1 MSTITK
7 ILFRRGLDSSRKLV
21 TLQQGEPG
29 YSLDTK
35 RLFVGD
41 GITPGGTPAGIV
53 NYGTIAALSGSY
65 IYSSVQTNLTPT
77 AFITLSTANVGDI
90 VYDQTTTSVYSVS
103 SITNNGVTN
112 FVVLSNLVH
121 FYSTTNYNTNQFYY
135 NGSQLTI
142 QNGQNGQ
149 GYGVGIN
156 ELNSSVTAGSPTLS
170 GGSGGVLGVKVG
182 GIGNAFITPG
192 SNNSVKITNS
202 TGSVA
207 DVIIN
212 QNQFLGQ
219 TNASG
224 STLGAVNIK
233 ATGGITLN
241 ATTDTLTFNTPVGIP
256 QSGGFLTGVLSA
268 LNVYSGKFITDV
280 APVGSNDV
288 VNLNYINS
296 NFNCITP
303 ALLSKYLPLTG
314 GTMSGSLSTTSYVA
328 AGNGFY
334 STNNYTG
341 SYANGIIVDYVT
353 GNGRISV
360 GAADAITLYN
370 GGPASTALL
379 TLAAGGNVGIGTNSP
394 NAALSFGTKFV
405 SGPSQANVVRLYDNG
420 SNSYGFGVSPNTL
433 NIVSPAN
440 TLFTN
445 NSLSAIY
452 IASTGNV
459 GVGTTV
465 PSYVLDVASTS
476 GVVRFTKTGGS
487 SSYIVNGATS
497 SAFSYDAAGNNAW
510 SVDANTVGAFTN
522 GTRRLTIDSSGNV
535 YTNGGTLSASRL
547 YAISGAPISN
557 SELTRKDYVDS
568 ILPAGTVAYYAATT
582 PPTGWLKANGAI
594 LPRAYPYD
602 KLFAAIG
609 LTWTKTGDGPTN
621 FRLPDLR
628 GQFIRGWNDGISNGN
643 PANANPTTTVDAGR
657 VFGDTQADAFK
668 SHTHNSSFNVIG
680 HKNGFITNANY
691 FNQGLINTDYGAGSS
706 PYESTSGSTGDIET
720 RPTNVSLL
728 ACIKY

>member
-1 MSTITK
+1 MPTITK
-7 ILFRRGLDSSRKLV
+7 ILFRRGLDSSRQTV
-21 TLQQGEPG
+21 TLNLGEPG
-29 YSLDTK
+29 YSTDTK

-41 GITPGGTPAGIV
+41 GVTPGGTAVGIV
-53 NYGTIAALSGSY
+53 NYGAVAALSGGY
-65 IYSSVQTNLTPT
+65 TYSSVQTNLTQA
-77 AFITLSTANVGDI
+77 AFIKLSAANIGDI
-90 VYDQTTTSVYSVS
+90 VYDQASTSVYSVS

-112 FVVLSNLVH
+112 FIALSNLVH
-121 FYSTTNYNTNQFYY
+121 FYGTTDYNTNQFYY
-135 NGSQLTI
+135 NGAKLTI

-170 GGSGGVLGVKVG
+170 GGNGGVLSVKIG
-182 GIGNAFITPG
+182 GIGNAYIAPG

-207 DVIIN
+207 DVIIG

-219 TNASG
+219 TSVGGA
-224 STLGAVNIK
+224 TLGAVTLA
-233 ATGGITLN
+233 ATGGITLSASSNTLSFN
-241 ATTDTLTFNTPVGIP
+241 APVGIP

-268 LNVYSGKFITDV
+268 LNVYSGKFVTDV
-280 APVGSNDV
+280 APVRSNDV

-296 NFNCITP
+296 NFNCVTP

-314 GTMSGSLSTTSYVA
+314 GTMSGSLSSTSYIA
-328 AGNGFY
+328 ANNGLY

-341 SYANGIIVDYVT
+341 SYTDGIVVDYVT

-379 TLAAGGNVGIGTNSP
+379 TVAAGGNVGIGTSLP
-394 NAALSFGTKFV
+394 NAALSFGTGFV

-445 NSLSAIY
+445 NGLSAVY

-459 GVGTTV
+459 GIGTTT
-465 PSYVLDVASTS
+465 PSYVLDVASAS
-476 GVVRFTKTGGS
+476 GVTRFTKTGGAS
-487 SSYIVNGATS
+487 GYIVNSAS
-497 SAFSYDAAGNNAW
+497 SSTFSYDAAGNNAW
-510 SVDANTVGAFTN
+510 SVEANTVGAFVN
-522 GTRRLTIDSSGNV
+522 GTRRLTVDSSGSV

-547 YAISGAPISN
+547 YATNNAPISN
-557 SELTRKDYVDS
+557 SELTTKTYVDS

-582 PPTGWLKANGAI
+582 PPTGWLKANGAVLSRTI
-594 LPRAYPYD
+594 YANLY
-602 KLFAAIG
+602 AAIG
-609 LTWTKTGDGPTN
+609 LTWTQTGDGPTN

-628 GQFIRGWNDGISNGN
+628 GQFIRGYDDGAG
-643 PANANPTTTVDAGR
+643 VDSGR
-657 VFGDTQADAFK
+657 GFGTNQTDAFK
-668 SHTHNSSFNVIG
+668 SHTHSYTYRSA
-680 HKNGFITNANY
+680 TAN
-691 FNQGLINTDYGAGSS
+691 QSGSS
-706 PYESTSGSTGDIET
+706 TPCWYGTSTQQTGATGDTET
-720 RPTNVSLL
+720 RPKNVALL